1 MKLSIHLMFNALCTE
16 VADKFIEVFSQQF
29 QMCCVFCSIC
39 VILSP
44 FFQVLKYCGSSAIN
58 LANLVGSSWGV
69 GSPALDMRSQSSAR
83 LRACVEA
90 VLTWQLVETQCSSLE
105 QDKLDKI
112 YAGTIYK
119 CRTCLYIT
127 LRFVGA
133 ETFLIH
139 DIFGLI
145 F

>member
-1 MKLSIHLMFNALCTE
+1 
-16 VADKFIEVFSQQF
+16 
-29 QMCCVFCSIC
+29 

-69 GSPALDMRSQSSAR
+69 GSPALDWKCPASAR

-90 VLTWQLVETQCSSLE
+90 VLTLELVEAQCSSLE
-105 QDKLDKI
+105 QNKLDRI

-119 CRTCLYIT
+119 CGTCLCIT

-145 F
+145 L